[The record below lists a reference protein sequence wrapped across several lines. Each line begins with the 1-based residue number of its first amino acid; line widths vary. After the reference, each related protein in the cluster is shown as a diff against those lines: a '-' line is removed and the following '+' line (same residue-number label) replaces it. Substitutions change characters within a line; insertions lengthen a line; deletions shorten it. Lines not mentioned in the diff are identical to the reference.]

1 MSDWIFYKI
10 KIYLLAGRLL
20 HIITIIELMIIIV
33 FIPILY
39 KIDTTQ
45 DILLTGLRYYAM
57 AFLASLPIFSQLDAR
72 SRYQNYKQI
81 KDQIFIYGFDTRIL
95 KLVLKSKCQ
104 RDAATVS
111 ASELGL
117 KKECI
122 KYFKSIGYK
131 WYHLLPDFIFSK
143 PQFLFSKYFW
153 NTTFFVSRYRPKVD
167 YSSVQIQESKISHSI
182 APANA

>member
-1 MSDWIFYKI
+1 MPDSLFYKI
-10 KIYLLAGRLL
+10 KVYLLAGRLL
-20 HIITIIELMIIIV
+20 HIITIIELMIIIL
-33 FIPILY
+33 FIPMLY
-39 KIDTTQ
+39 KIDTSQ
-45 DILLTGLRYYAM
+45 DLLLTGLRFYAM

-81 KDQIFIYGFDTRIL
+81 KDQIFIYGFDSRIL
-95 KLVLKSKCQ
+95 KPVLKSKCQ
-104 RDAATVS
+104 RDAAVIS

-122 KYFKSIGYK
+122 NYFKSHGYK

-153 NTTFFVSRYRPKVD
+153 KTTFFVSRYQAKID
-167 YSSVQIQESKISHSI
+167 YSSGQIQESKSYHSI